1 MYVCERVFNCEG
13 GAPKRFCLALKRF
26 DRDMTWLS
34 LKLESGEMVMTNS
47 FSLLKGVPNGDTCPA
62 MASLLM
68 ELTMLTDEREG
79 RYEGWLKTSYMS
91 YLLRDWMLWKILVK
105 DCLHRG
111 HTAFRFDHSTRHPKQ
126 NMWKHLSVND
136 LLLILLKQMEHFESG
151 DGAFS
156 RSSIISAIS
165 MPAIII

>member
-79 RYEGWLKTSYMS
+79 R
-91 YLLRDWMLWKILVK
+91 
-105 DCLHRG
+105 
-111 HTAFRFDHSTRHPKQ
+111 
-126 NMWKHLSVND
+126 
-136 LLLILLKQMEHFESG
+136 
-151 DGAFS
+151 
-156 RSSIISAIS
+156 
-165 MPAIII
+165 